1 MIPVG
6 ARVMLSEAGRSYYRN
21 TYDNP
26 HNLEGVVV
34 SNERKVHES
43 RYTLD
48 CVVCWSNNHIN
59 SYDYESLTSAAD
71 LSSKNLED
79 YL

>member
-6 ARVMLSEAGRSYYRN
+6 ARVMLSAAGRSYYRN
-21 TYDNP
+21 AYDNP

-34 SNERKVHES
+34 LNERKVYES
-43 RYTLD
+43 CYALD
-48 CVVCWSNNHIN
+48 CVVCWSNDHRN
-59 SYDYESLTSAAD
+59 SYDYESLTFAVD

>member
-1 MIPVG
+1 MLPVG
-6 ARVMLSEAGRSYYRN
+6 AKVMMSEVGRSYYRN

-26 HNLEGVVV
+26 HTLEGVVIL
-34 SNERKVHES
+34 NERKVHES
-43 RYTLD
+43 RHALD
-48 CVVCWSNNHIN
+48 CVVCWSNNNSN
-59 SYDYESLTSAAD
+59 SYDYESLTFAVD